1 MARKLKLKMLYAKLE
16 LEAKLNRGRTIKK
29 EDEETVV
36 KDKSRK
42 RKHKKGPKKVN
53 ITVESP

>member
-1 MARKLKLKMLYAKLE
+1 MLYAKLE
-16 LEAKLNRGRTIKK
+16 LEAKLNRGRTISKK
-29 EDEETVV
+29 EEEETVV

-42 RKHKKGPKKVN
+42 RKHKKGPKKFN